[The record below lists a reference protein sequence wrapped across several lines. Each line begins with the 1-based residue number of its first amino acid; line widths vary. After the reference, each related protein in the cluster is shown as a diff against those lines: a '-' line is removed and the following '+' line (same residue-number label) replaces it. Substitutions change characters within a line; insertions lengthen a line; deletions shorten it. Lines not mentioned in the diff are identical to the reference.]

1 MCTLVTPTLT
11 GLGVQTFNA
20 PSSDPCP
27 NLQANSTYH
36 VVVTQTTF
44 TESFKVHST
53 TGDNEDSGAATGWT
67 IANNSNSYVDS
78 TSSWGADSSS
88 RALMIEVKGTAVVTP
103 ALVKNTG
110 QTSSGTGTLSSGK
123 RAQAFTTGRSGYGY
137 AISSLGIDFSNI
149 ASTSTAGSNI
159 KVTLNSVSGSDPG
172 SVLCTLSDPTSF
184 SSSGVQTFNVPPD
197 TDSNPCP
204 TLTPATTYFV
214 VIERTGTG
222 SDAIVLD
229 LAGTSEDSGGAPGWS
244 IADEQFFRTGLAWNR
259 STSQAHQIE
268 VKGEIITGP
277 GDVPLNWAL
286 TPTGLTTGD
295 KFRLMFITHTGRRPT
310 STDIADYN
318 TYVQSQANA
327 GSAHTAIKRYSS
339 WFRVVGSTADTDARD
354 NTATRYTSAEKGV
367 PIYWLNGNKV
377 VDEYEDFY
385 DRGWDDEANAK
396 NRAGNASNPSGGL
409 VWTGSNSNGTKKNP
423 NSSHNYTLGRS
434 NVNLGE
440 LNSSTG
446 DPLDASESNSAWSF
460 LANTLTNI
468 PYYALSGVFV
478 VPSDPPTI
486 SGTPRVNEILTADTT
501 DITDPDGL
509 TSPDYTYQWV
519 RIDGMTQ
526 TDVGTDSSAYILT
539 DNDAGKRIKV
549 KVSFT
554 DDLGNPEGPLESLPT
569 DVVAAADVLVKNTG
583 QASGSTARILDN
595 TTTKRAQAFTTGA
608 NAAGYTLNSVG
619 FVFDTIANT
628 TTAGSHL
635 NVTLNA
641 DSSGSP
647 GSVLCTLADPNSF
660 SASGLHTF
668 SAPTTGTD
676 LCPALTASTTY
687 FAVIERVTH
696 VVADTISLAETTST
710 DEDNGSVADWSIGNN
725 RHYILSGLWSATTSG
740 SVAHQIEVKGT
751 AVETPSL
758 VKNTGQTA
766 ESAGLALDGT
776 NTQWAQAFT
785 TGNSSTGYTVSTV
798 GVRFHTIAN
807 TGTAADQLVARLT
820 ASVDSEPAT
829 MLCRLAD
836 PGTFSSSGVHTFSA
850 PTTCPKLRANTT
862 YHVVIRRVTNTSD
875 VISFGKTSANGEDS
889 GSAANWSIGDIAQ
902 YYDTSTW
909 TDEAGNDALMI
920 EVKGAV
926 APAVTPVTPTPTF
939 DYTRYSDFS
948 ISAVSDAWG
957 LATNGETFW
966 ISQDNSPIKNY
977 AYHYKDDPDTNTVE
991 QYGTRDSAKDI
1002 TPPSE
1007 ELNNLFMDDDYMW
1020 SCEFSIDNT
1029 QFFSSGAGV
1038 VAWNRTDLTRATDKD
1053 FKYRDT
1059 GDSFGG
1065 ENSITLC
1072 YATVTYG
1079 DHIYLS
1085 DAVTS
1090 ILRAYRISS
1099 TNYGTRDPDYDI
1111 WTPGDGIRGLY
1122 REGNILWVSSLS
1134 DKKIYA
1140 IDIRDSYRL
1149 EHLEFDLRPE
1159 TDRPHGI
1166 WSNGVTMFVVDATH
1180 NNEQVHT
1187 YYRFRDNASGT
1198 ITVDGSHQ
1206 EGETLTCSASDI
1218 SDPDGLPSPLSLS
1231 YRWQRPLESGQWVDI
1246 ASANRDTYIVTA
1258 SDASRSL
1265 RCTVSFI
1272 DGSGYQDV
1280 VRGAAITPPK
1290 RVTGFSLHSSNSS
1303 ARGIWGNDD
1312 TFWVVNDGTGAANKL
1327 YAYNRSDG
1335 SRDTTADFDTL
1346 SAAGNESLRGVCSDG
1361 TTMFVTDHDDDKIFA
1376 YKMSDTTRD
1385 STKDVTL
1392 ATANGNPQGLSC
1404 DSSHLWVAEDN
1415 NDLTSKTFV
1424 YQRSD
1429 GSHASTL
1436 DIGASIM
1443 NPSTNVGAINNND
1456 QRGMWSSGTT
1466 LFVVDDGDDKIYG
1479 YKLSDRTRDD
1489 DKNLILD
1496 TDNTNPEGLWF
1507 DGRVLWVVDS
1517 TDNKIYVYDL
1527 PGAQPDNTVAVGTP
1541 TISGTLFQG
1550 DTLTANVSGITDST
1564 DGLANAHFLYQWIR
1578 VDGTTDTELDG
1589 ATASTYTTTPGDV
1602 SKNIKVRVVFD
1613 DDAGYKEYPRTS
1625 SEVGPVLAPPAIDIA
1640 VTSDLIPSGITG
1652 DRFRLI
1658 FLTYTGQG
1666 VTSTDIATY
1675 NSYVQSQ
1682 ANAGNAYNSIKEYS
1696 SHFRVLASTEAVDAR
1711 DNTSTTYTADD
1722 KGVPIY
1728 WLNGNKVADDYEDL
1742 YDGTWEDE
1750 ANPTRRDGN
1759 TVSPGQV
1766 WTGSNNDGTENRDVS
1781 PDRTKGLGGNPF
1793 VRIGHLNNNTPNNG
1807 PLFAS
1812 ISLSQGLNTLPF
1824 YALSPVFVVPPSVS
1838 AISLSSDPND
1848 DSRTGDDDT
1857 YAIGDAVEATV
1868 SFNVAADIT
1877 GSPQLTL
1884 LFGTAEKTASC
1895 DAATNTTTMVCS
1907 YTVVLNDTAPL
1918 GVGVKANS
1926 LTLNSG
1932 TIMVTGTT
1940 TSVVLAQA
1948 AVGLQSGHKVDAIRP
1963 MLVTT
1968 GTDAPKTSADGSKI
1982 ILTFIENISSLDH
1995 TKTTVKVGGTT
2006 VTTTGGRVNEKK
2018 AELDLTD
2025 PLLASSSALTV
2036 ELAADAVED
2045 SFGNG
2050 NIAIAATSVTN
2061 NVAAVPAAPAGLQ
2074 AGPAPEL
2081 KPQVVI
2087 ILSWLASTYD
2097 GGSAVTKHQYRYK
2110 TGSNAFGSWTDIPLS
2125 AAGEDNNTL
2134 YAVRSLTAPNPP
2146 TTYTFEVQ
2154 AVNDN
2159 GESGPSN
2166 HDTATVDV
2174 PSISTVTLTAGNQ
2187 QITVEWTTA
2196 ENHGSAILRYQI
2208 QQAQTVAGSAT
2219 YTLWANIP
2227 DSGLGEANANSYT
2240 VTGLSNGAEYSFG
2253 IRAVNSVG
2261 TGLENFSDSAIPG
2274 TIPTA
2279 PRNLSAEPGD
2289 TKITLEWTAP
2299 ASDGGNTIDGYEY
2312 QQKAGTNAY
2321 GSWTNI
2327 SGADVNT
2334 TEHTVTGL
2342 TNGTSYTFKV
2352 RAKNPMGEGPAS
2364 NEATATPVTVPTAP
2378 QSFTATAG
2386 NGSVR
2391 LDWTAP
2397 SSDGGSAIVRYEYR
2411 YKAGTGSFTSWAT
2424 VPGSNIN
2431 TTRYN
2436 VTGLTNGTAHTFEVR
2451 AATATHKGVAASG
2464 TATPMA
2470 VAPDKPSVTVQGRPE
2485 SLYVSWSVSNDG
2497 GSDITEY
2504 QVQWKS
2510 GSDNFG
2516 TTNQQTGL
2524 TSTNTLIEN
2533 LTNFTT
2539 YHVRVRAMNTI
2550 DWSDWSTTRSGT
2562 PTPRPP
2568 PSVSITA
2575 SVSEPVTAP
2584 FRVTITFTDT
2594 DLNGNEHDVVGFE
2607 ADEILPWY
2615 TREGHD
2621 RYEFQVTDFRVET
2634 TGRVYSALVD
2644 QIIDGRLWIE
2654 VEEDSAQSSLDGQG
2668 NTRSYRTWQV
2678 DAPDRAPAPEG
2689 AAIWTDTL
2697 TVGGEGTG
2705 HLGYFIGWSPSTKKD
2720 ERFGALPGKNFHY
2733 GGASYEVLELSY
2745 TPDWRTVR
2753 LRICPGLQVPSRTF
2767 ELRLGDKWV
2776 TFGSSKYST
2785 RNFSRTKDGS
2795 DQQCLQYDW
2804 NPVTLDWEYGDAIPV
2819 RITRTETVPVTI
2831 EAGPAVAEGQPAT
2844 FTLTRDGDNTDALI
2858 VNVSVT
2864 EENGSYISGTAP
2876 TSVIIAANS
2885 DTATL
2890 SVPTDDDNVVEHD
2903 GTIQAMIVSGNDYAP
2918 SFPSSDT
2925 VTVSDNDTA
2934 QWQLGPPTVTLY
2946 EGGAVDFITVFAN
2959 GVTFAENQ
2967 VLKLF
2972 IDGTTASDSSV
2983 TDILHI
2989 QSAYSEVDQATILAG
3004 GNANI
3009 IALSAI
3015 DNAIRSQTADR
3026 KTYSLTATLD
3036 GTQVGNA
3043 ADVIIVDDEGIPQ
3056 VTLASSDAEVAEG
3069 ASITLTATLAPPYA
3083 EAVTVTL
3090 IHTDTSSVLS
3100 GTVPTSFDFAASTL
3114 TTSEATAT
3122 ATISTDN
3129 DTAQEADATV
3139 VFSLSSPTSPVT
3151 LGSPSSVTITVQDN
3165 DGPPTKPANIS
3176 ATAGDGKVDLS
3187 WGAASSDSSAIEK
3200 YQYRV
3205 RASSSS
3211 TWDPDWTDVTGGNAA
3226 RSQEVTGL
3234 TNGTTYTF
3242 EVRARNATGNGE
3254 EATITSRP
3262 FGKPGKPSVTVVGR
3276 HESLYVSWSVPNDG
3290 GNPTTEYEV
3299 QWKSDTQSFDSSR
3312 QHAGLASTN
3321 TLIEN
3326 LTNSTDYQVRVRA
3339 MNQGGWSDWSDTVTG
3354 APTPRPPTT
3363 VSVTA
3368 SVSEPVT
3375 APFRVTFTFT
3385 DQDLEG
3391 NDTNGV
3397 VGFEADE
3404 INAYYVTED
3413 DSGYEFFLTDFRV
3426 ETPGRVYSALVDQIV
3441 DGRLWIEVKENAAQS
3456 SLDGQG
3462 NTRGFGTWQTD
3473 APDPEPPPEG
3483 TAIWTDTLTV
3493 GGEDTGIMGYFI
3505 GWSRSSGQD
3514 ERFGSL
3520 PGKNFNYGGASYEV
3534 LELSYTPDWR
3544 TVRLRICPWLQV
3556 PPRTFELRLGDKWVT
3571 FDRSKYSA
3579 RNFSRTKDGS
3589 VQQCRQYDWDQVT
3602 LDWEYGQSIS
3612 VRITR

>member
-1 MCTLVTPTLT
+1 
-11 GLGVQTFNA
+11 
-20 PSSDPCP
+20 
-27 NLQANSTYH
+27 
-36 VVVTQTTF
+36 
-44 TESFKVHST
+44 
-53 TGDNEDSGAATGWT
+53 
-67 IANNSNSYVDS
+67 
-78 TSSWGADSSS
+78 
-88 RALMIEVKGTAVVTP
+88 
-103 ALVKNTG
+103 
-110 QTSSGTGTLSSGK
+110 
-123 RAQAFTTGRSGYGY
+123 
-137 AISSLGIDFSNI
+137 
-149 ASTSTAGSNI
+149 
-159 KVTLNSVSGSDPG
+159 
-172 SVLCTLSDPTSF
+172 
-184 SSSGVQTFNVPPD
+184 
-197 TDSNPCP
+197 
-204 TLTPATTYFV
+204 
-214 VIERTGTG
+214 
-222 SDAIVLD
+222 
-229 LAGTSEDSGGAPGWS
+229 
-244 IADEQFFRTGLAWNR
+244 
-259 STSQAHQIE
+259 
-268 VKGEIITGP
+268 
-277 GDVPLNWAL
+277 
-286 TPTGLTTGD
+286 
-295 KFRLMFITHTGRRPT
+295 
-310 STDIADYN
+310 
-318 TYVQSQANA
+318 
-327 GSAHTAIKRYSS
+327 
-339 WFRVVGSTADTDARD
+339 
-354 NTATRYTSAEKGV
+354 
-367 PIYWLNGNKV
+367 
-377 VDEYEDFY
+377 
-385 DRGWDDEANAK
+385 
-396 NRAGNASNPSGGL
+396 
-409 VWTGSNSNGTKKNP
+409 
-423 NSSHNYTLGRS
+423 
-434 NVNLGE
+434 
-440 LNSSTG
+440 
-446 DPLDASESNSAWSF
+446 
-460 LANTLTNI
+460 
-468 PYYALSGVFV
+468 
-478 VPSDPPTI
+478 
-486 SGTPRVNEILTADTT
+486 
-501 DITDPDGL
+501 
-509 TSPDYTYQWV
+509 
-519 RIDGMTQ
+519 
-526 TDVGTDSSAYILT
+526 
-539 DNDAGKRIKV
+539 
-549 KVSFT
+549 
-554 DDLGNPEGPLESLPT
+554 
-569 DVVAAADVLVKNTG
+569 
-583 QASGSTARILDN
+583 
-595 TTTKRAQAFTTGA
+595 
-608 NAAGYTLNSVG
+608 
-619 FVFDTIANT
+619 
-628 TTAGSHL
+628 
-635 NVTLNA
+635 
-641 DSSGSP
+641 
-647 GSVLCTLADPNSF
+647 
-660 SASGLHTF
+660 
-668 SAPTTGTD
+668 
-676 LCPALTASTTY
+676 
-687 FAVIERVTH
+687 
-696 VVADTISLAETTST
+696 
-710 DEDNGSVADWSIGNN
+710 
-725 RHYILSGLWSATTSG
+725 
-740 SVAHQIEVKGT
+740 
-751 AVETPSL
+751 
-758 VKNTGQTA
+758 
-766 ESAGLALDGT
+766 
-776 NTQWAQAFT
+776 
-785 TGNSSTGYTVSTV
+785 
-798 GVRFHTIAN
+798 
-807 TGTAADQLVARLT
+807 
-820 ASVDSEPAT
+820 

-902 YYDTSTW
+902 YYDTSPDTSTW

-966 ISQDNSPIKNY
+966 ISQDDTPHKYY
-977 AYHYKDDPDTNTVE
+977 AYHYKDDPDTNAVE

-1002 TPPSE
+1002 TPPST
-1007 ELNNLFMDDDYMW
+1007 ELNSLFMDDDYMW
-1020 SCEFSIDNT
+1020 SCEFSRDNT
-1029 QFFSSGAGV
+1029 QFFASGAGV

-1053 FKYRDT
+1053 FKYRDA

-1090 ILRAYRISS
+1090 ILKAYRISS
-1099 TNYGTRDPDYDI
+1099 TDYGARDPDYDI
-1111 WTPGDGIRGLY
+1111 WTPGGGIRGLY

-1140 IDIRDSYRL
+1140 IDIRDSHRL

-1159 TDRPHGI
+1159 MDKPHGI
-1166 WSNGVTMFVVDATH
+1166 WSNGVTMFVVNSADM
-1180 NNEQVHT
+1180 NEEIHT

-1198 ITVDGSHQ
+1198 ITIDGSHQ

-1218 SDPDGLPSPLSLS
+1218 SDPDGLPSPPSLS

-1290 RVTGFSLHSSNSS
+1290 RVTGFSLDS
-1303 ARGIWGNDD
+1303 ANTNAKGIWGNDD
-1312 TFWVVNDGTGAANKL
+1312 TFWISQNGTTDKL

-1335 SRDTTADFDTL
+1335 SRDSSQDFNTL
-1346 SAAGNESLRGVCSDG
+1346 TGAGNEAPTGICSDG
-1361 TTMFVTDHDDDKIFA
+1361 TTMFVADFA
-1376 YKMSDTTRD
+1376 DAKVYAYNLSTKAYD
-1385 STKDVTL
+1385 STKDIALHSSNDKPEDVWCD
-1392 ATANGNPQGLSC
+1392 ATYV
-1404 DSSHLWVAEDN
+1404 WVVDDDTSGN
-1415 NDLTSKTFV
+1415 NDIFA
-1424 YQRSD
+1424 YNRAD
-1429 GSHASTL
+1429 GTRNTAVDFPDL
-1436 DIGASIM
+1436 DPIVSGNRLNANPRGLYSNGATM
-1443 NPSTNVGAINNND
+1443 
-1456 QRGMWSSGTT
+1456 
-1466 LFVVDDGDDKIYG
+1466 FVVDDEDATVYAWKM
-1479 YKLSDRTRDD
+1479 SDQTREAG
-1489 DKNLILD
+1489 KEITLD
-1496 TDNTNPEGLWF
+1496 SDNADPEGLWF
-1507 DGRVLWVVDS
+1507 DGRVLWVVDRGD
-1517 TDNKIYVYDL
+1517 DNVYVYDL
-1527 PGAQPDNTVAVGTP
+1527 PGAQPDNTVADGTP
-1541 TISGTLFQG
+1541 TISGTLSHG
-1550 DTLTANVSGITDST
+1550 DTLTADTSGITDST

-1640 VTSDLIPSGITG
+1640 VTSDLIPSDLTVNK
-1652 DRFRLI
+1652 FRLI

-1766 WTGSNNDGTENRDVS
+1766 WTGSNNDGTENRNVS
-1781 PDRTKGLGGNPF
+1781 PDRTKGLGGFPV
-1793 VRIGHLNNNTPNNG
+1793 VRIGHLNNNTPNND
-1807 PLFAS
+1807 PLSAS
-1812 ISLSQGLNTLPF
+1812 ASLGQGHQTLPF

-1848 DSRTGDDDT
+1848 DMRTGDDDT

-1895 DAATNTTTMVCS
+1895 AAATNTTTMVCS

-1940 TSVVLAQA
+1940 TNVGLAQA

-1963 MLVTT
+1963 TLVTT
-1968 GTDAPKTSADGSKI
+1968 GTDAPKTSTDGSKI
-1982 ILTFIENISSLDH
+1982 ILTFNENISSLVH
-1995 TKTTVKVGGTT
+1995 TKTTVKVGVTT
-2006 VTTTGGRVNEKK
+2006 VTTTGGRVNERK
-2018 AELDLTD
+2018 AELDLTS
-2025 PLLASSSALTV
+2025 PLLATSTALTV

-2045 SFGNG
+2045 IPGNG

-2061 NVAAVPAAPAGLQ
+2061 NVAAVPTAPAGLQ
-2074 AGPAPEL
+2074 AGPAPDQ
-2081 KPQVVI
+2081 KPQVYI
-2087 ILSWLASTYD
+2087 ILTWLASTSD

-2110 TGSNAFGSWTDIPLS
+2110 TGSNAFGSWTDIPNS
-2125 AAGEDNNTL
+2125 AAGDVNDTL
-2134 YAVRSLTAPNPP
+2134 YFVKGLTAPNPP

-2166 HDTATVDV
+2166 QDTATVDV
-2174 PSISTVTLTAGNQ
+2174 PATTFPTLTAGNQ
-2187 QITVEWTTA
+2187 QITVQWPTPD
-2196 ENHGSAILRYQI
+2196 NNGSAILRYQI
-2208 QQAQTVAGSAT
+2208 QQAQTVAGST
-2219 YTLWANIP
+2219 THTEWTNIQN
-2227 DSGLGEANANSYT
+2227 SGPGETNASSYT
-2240 VTGLSNGAEYSFG
+2240 VTGLTNGIPYAFG

-2261 TGLENFSDSAIPG
+2261 TGIDSYSGTAIPG

-2279 PRNLSAEPGD
+2279 PINLSAEPGNSQ
-2289 TKITLEWTAP
+2289 ITLQWTAP

-2342 TNGTSYTFKV
+2342 TNGTGYTFKV

-2378 QSFTATAG
+2378 QSFMATAG

-2451 AATATHKGVAASG
+2451 AATATHKGVAASD

-2575 SVSEPVTAP
+2575 SVSDPVTAP
-2584 FRVTITFTDT
+2584 FRVTITFTDQ
-2594 DLNGNEHDVVGFE
+2594 DLEGNEHDVVGFE

-2697 TVGGEGTG
+2697 TVGGEDTG
-2705 HLGYFIGWSPSTKKD
+2705 HLGYFIGWSQSTKKD
-2720 ERFGALPGKNFHY
+2720 ETFGALPGKKFNY
-2733 GGASYEVLELSY
+2733 GDEPYEVLELSY

-2753 LRICPGLQVPSRTF
+2753 LRICPGLEVPSRTF

-2804 NPVTLDWEYGDAIPV
+2804 NPVTLDWGYGDAIPV
-2819 RITRTETVPVTI
+2819 RITRTETMPVTI
-2831 EAGPAVAEGQPAT
+2831 EAGPDVAEGQPAT

-2903 GTIQAMIVSGNDYAP
+2903 GTIQAMIVSGNDYVP

-3069 ASITLTATLAPPYA
+3069 ASITLTATLAPPYGQ
-3083 EAVTVTL
+3083 AVTVTL

-3100 GTVPTSFDFAASTL
+3100 GTVPTPFDFAASTL

-3211 TWDPDWTDVTGGNAA
+3211 TWNPDWTDVTGGNAA

-3354 APTPRPPTT
+3354 APRPRPPPS

-3375 APFRVTFTFT
+3375 APFRVTITFT

-3391 NDTNGV
+3391 NEHGV

-3441 DGRLWIEVKENAAQS
+3441 DGRLWIEVEENAAQS

-3462 NTRGFGTWQTD
+3462 NTRGFGTWQAD

-3483 TAIWTDTLTV
+3483 TTIWIDTLTV

-3505 GWSRSSGQD
+3505 GWSPSTEKD
-3514 ERFGSL
+3514 ERFGAL
-3520 PGKNFNYGGASYEV
+3520 PGKDFDFGDESYEV

>member
-1 MCTLVTPTLT
+1 MAEMKCQHTLVT
-11 GLGVQTFNA
+11 NA
-20 PSSDPCP
+20 GD
-27 NLQANSTYH
+27 
-36 VVVTQTTF
+36 
-44 TESFKVHST
+44 KV
-53 TGDNEDSGAATGWT
+53 G
-67 IANNSNSYVDS
+67 
-78 TSSWGADSSS
+78 
-88 RALMIEVKGTAVVTP
+88 
-103 ALVKNTG
+103 
-110 QTSSGTGTLSSGK
+110 
-123 RAQAFTTGRSGYGY
+123 QAFTTGTNSDGYTLHGIGY
-137 AISSLGIDFSNI
+137 KFHSLSD
-149 ASTSTAGSNI
+149 ASTTGTDVE
-159 KVTLNSVSGSDPG
+159 VTLNERKSNGKPG
-172 SVLCTLSDPTSF
+172 DALCTLNDPESFTSNA
-184 SSSGVQTFNVPPD
+184 VNTFTPPD
-197 TDSNPCP
+197 TGSTCP
-204 TLTPATTYFV
+204 TLAKETTYFV
-214 VIERTGTG
+214 VINRETVSGTSTVNLAVTTSDSEDTGAAAGWSINNVGYEYDG
-222 SDAIVLD
+222 SSWTDSVLDLLDSAFQIEVEAEAATVETVVKNTAKTTASNTATLNTASSAFAQRFTATSTADNFTLSNVAVDFNNIAATATAGDEIEVLLNGDTNGLPGDLLCKLTNPSTFTASGLQTFNAPTACPALEAGNTYFVTVARANGVTDAIVLRST
-229 LAGTSEDSGGAPGWS
+229 AQYGQDSASATDWS
-244 IADEQFFRTGLAWNR
+244 IGDKAHVYIDVDNAWSLSIISVNLK
-259 STSQAHQIE
+259 IE
-268 VKGEIITGP
+268 VKGVVLPTFNNKATGSPTITGRPRIYETLTANSGGLP
-277 GDVPLNWAL
+277 GEQICTMADPSAFTTDTPLTFLAPTATVNACPKL
-286 TPTGLTTGD
+286 TPNTTYFVVLSRANVNTANIRWSATQTLGQNSGSAPNWSIGD
-295 KFRLMFITHTGRRPT
+295 KGHFYDRTSTPPWEQLPDSVNLLINVRGEPYTDTVAPQDWSLIPDGLKEGDRFRLIFLTDQLDSHPPT
-310 STDIADYN
+310 STDIATYN
-318 TYVQSQANA
+318 AYVQSQAND
-327 GSAHTAIKRYSS
+327 SDAHADVKVYKDS
-339 WFRVVGSTADTDARD
+339 FRVLGSTDDVDARD
-354 NTATRYTSAEKGV
+354 NTSTTGTGV

-377 VDEYEDFY
+377 ADNYADFY
-385 DRGWDDEANAK
+385 DGTWHNETTPTDLTGEVTNT
-396 NRAGNASNPSGGL
+396 GY
-409 VWTGSNSNGTKKNP
+409 VWTGTDQDGTASSYIGESRAFGNSLVQTGR
-423 NSSHNYTLGRS
+423 LGS
-434 NVNLGE
+434 LSAG
-440 LNSSTG
+440 
-446 DPLDASESNSAWSF
+446 PIESNQYDNPS
-460 LANTLTNI
+460 TNDS

-478 VPSDPPTI
+478 VPNGTATDVPTI
-486 SGTPRVNEILTADTT
+486 TGTPRVGESLTADTS
-501 DITDPDGL
+501 DITDPEG
-509 TSPDYTYQWV
+509 TSDDNFTYQWV
-519 RIDGMTQ
+519 RI
-526 TDVGTDSSAYILT
+526 VGSV
-539 DNDAGKRIKV
+539 DNDISGATKETYNLTSDDADNQIKV
-549 KVSFT
+549 KVSLI
-554 DDLGNPEGPLESLPT
+554 DDHGFAEGPLESEPT
-569 DVVAAADVLVKNTG
+569 GTIVAADVLVRNIG
-583 QASGSTARILDN
+583 QTVNASLNYSLSSFTSRL
-595 TTTKRAQAFTTGA
+595 AQSFTTGA
-608 NAAGYTLNSVG
+608 DENGYALESVG
-619 FVFDTIANT
+619 IRFQSIADTSS
-628 TTAGSHL
+628 AGSEL
-635 NVTLNA
+635 TATLNA
-641 DSSGSP
+641 DSSGAP
-647 GSVLCTLADPNSF
+647 GSAICTLTDPSSF
-660 SASGLHTF
+660 TSSGVHTF
-668 SAPTTGTD
+668 AAPNT
-676 LCPALTASTTY
+676 CPTLTANTTY
-687 FAVIERVTH
+687 VMVLERTNNNNN
-696 VVADTISLAETTST
+696 AISLSGTNHLAE
-710 DEDNGSVADWSIGNN
+710 DPGSKEDWSIDG
-725 RHYILSGLWSATTSG
+725 RHYYQGTSWSTSDG
-740 SVAHQIEVKGT
+740 QPHMIEVKGT
-751 AVETPSL
+751 AIP
-758 VKNTGQTA
+758 
-766 ESAGLALDGT
+766 
-776 NTQWAQAFT
+776 
-785 TGNSSTGYTVSTV
+785 
-798 GVRFHTIAN
+798 
-807 TGTAADQLVARLT
+807 
-820 ASVDSEPAT
+820 
-829 MLCRLAD
+829 
-836 PGTFSSSGVHTFSA
+836 
-850 PTTCPKLRANTT
+850 PT
-862 YHVVIRRVTNTSD
+862 
-875 VISFGKTSANGEDS
+875 
-889 GSAANWSIGDIAQ
+889 
-902 YYDTSTW
+902 
-909 TDEAGNDALMI
+909 
-920 EVKGAV
+920 
-926 APAVTPVTPTPTF
+926 
-939 DYTRYSDFS
+939 
-948 ISAVSDAWG
+948 
-957 LATNGETFW
+957 
-966 ISQDNSPIKNY
+966 
-977 AYHYKDDPDTNTVE
+977 
-991 QYGTRDSAKDI
+991 
-1002 TPPSE
+1002 
-1007 ELNNLFMDDDYMW
+1007 
-1020 SCEFSIDNT
+1020 
-1029 QFFSSGAGV
+1029 
-1038 VAWNRTDLTRATDKD
+1038 
-1053 FKYRDT
+1053 
-1059 GDSFGG
+1059 
-1065 ENSITLC
+1065 
-1072 YATVTYG
+1072 
-1079 DHIYLS
+1079 
-1085 DAVTS
+1085 
-1090 ILRAYRISS
+1090 
-1099 TNYGTRDPDYDI
+1099 
-1111 WTPGDGIRGLY
+1111 
-1122 REGNILWVSSLS
+1122 
-1134 DKKIYA
+1134 
-1140 IDIRDSYRL
+1140 
-1149 EHLEFDLRPE
+1149 
-1159 TDRPHGI
+1159 
-1166 WSNGVTMFVVDATH
+1166 
-1180 NNEQVHT
+1180 
-1187 YYRFRDNASGT
+1187 
-1198 ITVDGSHQ
+1198 
-1206 EGETLTCSASDI
+1206 
-1218 SDPDGLPSPLSLS
+1218 
-1231 YRWQRPLESGQWVDI
+1231 
-1246 ASANRDTYIVTA
+1246 
-1258 SDASRSL
+1258 
-1265 RCTVSFI
+1265 
-1272 DGSGYQDV
+1272 
-1280 VRGAAITPPK
+1280 K
-1290 RVTGFSLHSSNSS
+1290 RVTGFSLHSSNSA

-1312 TFWVVNDGTGAANKL
+1312 TFWVANDGTGAANKL

-1346 SAAGNESLRGVCSDG
+1346 SAAGNESLRGICSDG
-1361 TTMFVTDHDDDKIFA
+1361 TTMFVTDHDDDKIYA

-1392 ATANGNPQGLSC
+1392 DSANGNPQGLSC

-1415 NDLTSKTFV
+1415 NDLTSKIFV

-1443 NPSTNVGAINNND
+1443 NPSATDNNND
-1456 QRGMWSSGTT
+1456 QRGMWSNGTT

-1496 TDNTNPEGLWF
+1496 SDNADPEGLWF
-1507 DGRVLWVVDS
+1507 DGRVLWVVDRGD
-1517 TDNKIYVYDL
+1517 DNVYVYDL
-1527 PGAQPDNTVAVGTP
+1527 PGAQPGNTVANGTP
-1541 TISGTLFQG
+1541 TISGNLSHG
-1550 DTLTANVSGITDST
+1550 DTLTANVSGIMDIT
-1564 DGLANAHFLYQWIR
+1564 DGLENVFFLYQWIR

-1658 FLTYTGQG
+1658 FLTYAGQG

-1675 NSYVQSQ
+1675 NTYVQGQ
-1682 ANAGNAYNSIKEYS
+1682 ANASNAYTSIKAYS
-1696 SHFRVLASTEAVDAR
+1696 SDFRVLASTEAVDAR

-1742 YDGTWEDE
+1742 YDGTWDDE

-1766 WTGSNNDGTENRDVS
+1766 WTGSNNDGTENRNVS
-1781 PDRTKGLGGNPF
+1781 PDRTKGLGGSPV
-1793 VRIGHLNNNTPNNG
+1793 VRIGHLNNNTSNND

-1812 ISLSQGLNTLPF
+1812 ASLGQNLTTLPF
-1824 YALSPVFVVPPSVS
+1824 YALSPVFVVPPRVS

-1848 DSRTGDDDT
+1848 DMRTGDDDT

-1895 DAATNTTTMVCS
+1895 AAATNTTTMVCS

-1918 GVGVKANS
+1918 GVGVKVDS
-1926 LTLNSG
+1926 LSLNGG
-1932 TIMVTGTT
+1932 TITETGTT
-1940 TSVVLAQA
+1940 TSVDLAQA

-1963 MLVTT
+1963 TLVTT
-1968 GTDAPKTSADGSKI
+1968 GTNAPKTSTDGSKI
-1982 ILTFIENISSLDH
+1982 ILTFSENISSLDR

-2006 VTTTGGRVNEKK
+2006 VTTNGERVVGNRV
-2018 AELDLTD
+2018 ELDLTS
-2025 PLLASSSALTV
+2025 PLLATSTALTV
-2036 ELAADAVED
+2036 DLAADAVED
-2045 SFGNG
+2045 IVGNG
-2050 NIAIAATSVTN
+2050 NAEILATSITN
-2061 NVAAVPAAPAGLQ
+2061 SVQAVPLAPTALVAEPAPNETPQLAVTLSWVAPA
-2074 AGPAPEL
+2074 
-2081 KPQVVI
+2081 
-2087 ILSWLASTYD
+2087 SD
-2097 GGSAVTKHQYRYK
+2097 GGSAITKHQYRYK
-2110 TGSNAFGSWTDIPLS
+2110 TGSNAFGTWTDIPNS
-2125 AAGEDNNTL
+2125 AAGEDNDTL
-2134 YAVRSLTAPNPP
+2134 YIVRSLAAPNPP
-2146 TTYTFEVQ
+2146 TTYTFEVR
-2154 AVNDN
+2154 AVNTN
-2159 GESGPSN
+2159 GDGDESN
-2166 HDTATVDV
+2166 QATVTVDV
-2174 PSISTVTLTAGNQ
+2174 PDFSTVTLTAGNQ

-2196 ENHGSAILRYQI
+2196 ANNGSAILRYQI
-2208 QQAQTVAGSAT
+2208 QQGQTVAGSTT

-2227 DSGLGEANANSYT
+2227 DSGPTEANANSYT

-2261 TGLENFSDSAIPG
+2261 TGLENFSDSVIPG

-2289 TKITLEWTAP
+2289 SQITLKWTAP
-2299 ASDGGNTIDGYEY
+2299 ASDGGNAIDGYEY

-2327 SGADVNT
+2327 SGADENT

-2352 RAKNPMGEGPAS
+2352 QAKNPMGEGPAS

-2431 TTRYN
+2431 TTTYN

-2451 AATATHKGVAASG
+2451 AATATHKGVAASD

-2504 QVQWKS
+2504 EVQWTS
-2510 GSDNFG
+2510 GTENFG
-2516 TTNQQTGL
+2516 TTNQQAGL

-2533 LTNFTT
+2533 LTNFTP
-2539 YHVRVRAMNTI
+2539 YYVRVRAMNTI
-2550 DWSDWSTTRSGT
+2550 GWSDWSTTRSGT

-2594 DLNGNEHDVVGFE
+2594 DLEGNEHNVVGFE
-2607 ADEILPWY
+2607 ADEIMPWY
-2615 TREGHD
+2615 TRQGHD

-2634 TGRVYSALVD
+2634 PGRVYSALVD

-2668 NTRSYRTWQV
+2668 NTRGFGTWQA
-2678 DAPDRAPAPEG
+2678 DAPDQEPPPEG
-2689 AAIWTDTL
+2689 TAIWTDTL
-2697 TVGGEGTG
+2697 TVGGEDTG
-2705 HLGYFIGWSPSTKKD
+2705 IMGYFIGWSQSTGKD
-2720 ERFGALPGKNFHY
+2720 ERFGALPGKNFNF
-2733 GGASYEVLELSY
+2733 GDESYEVLELSY
-2745 TPDWRTVR
+2745 TSNWRIVM
-2753 LRICPGLQVPSRTF
+2753 LRICPGLQVPPRTF

-2776 TFGSSKYST
+2776 TFDSSSYSA

-2795 DQQCLQYDW
+2795 VQQCREYRWDQM
-2804 NPVTLDWEYGDAIPV
+2804 TLDWEYGDAIPV
-2819 RITRTETVPVTI
+2819 RITHTETVPVTI
-2831 EAGPAVAEGQPAT
+2831 EAGPDVAEGQPAT

-2903 GTIQAMIVSGNDYAP
+2903 GTIQAMIVSGNDYVP

-2934 QWQLGPPTVTLY
+2934 QWQLGPPTVTLT

-2972 IDGTTASDSSV
+2972 IDGTTTSDSSV
-2983 TDILHI
+2983 TEILHI

-3004 GNANI
+3004 GNDNI
-3009 IALSAI
+3009 IVLTAI

-3036 GTQVGNA
+3036 GIQVGNA

-3069 ASITLTATLAPPYA
+3069 ASITLTATLAPPYGQ
-3083 EAVTVTL
+3083 AVTVTL
-3090 IHTDTSSVLS
+3090 IHTETSSVLS

-3114 TTSEATAT
+3114 TASETTAT

-3254 EATITSRP
+3254 EATITRRP

-3375 APFRVTFTFT
+3375 AAI
-3385 DQDLEG
+3385 QG
-3391 NDTNGV
+3391 
-3397 VGFEADE
+3397 
-3404 INAYYVTED
+3404 
-3413 DSGYEFFLTDFRV
+3413 DFHVHR
-3426 ETPGRVYSALVDQIV
+3426 PGP
-3441 DGRLWIEVKENAAQS
+3441 G
-3456 SLDGQG
+3456 GQ
-3462 NTRGFGTWQTD
+3462 
-3473 APDPEPPPEG
+3473 
-3483 TAIWTDTLTV
+3483 
-3493 GGEDTGIMGYFI
+3493 
-3505 GWSRSSGQD
+3505 
-3514 ERFGSL
+3514 
-3520 PGKNFNYGGASYEV
+3520 
-3534 LELSYTPDWR
+3534 
-3544 TVRLRICPWLQV
+3544 
-3556 PPRTFELRLGDKWVT
+3556 
-3571 FDRSKYSA
+3571 
-3579 RNFSRTKDGS
+3579 
-3589 VQQCRQYDWDQVT
+3589 
-3602 LDWEYGQSIS
+3602 
-3612 VRITR
+3612 